1 MRRIKKRSLK
11 QRTKTTK
18 FKLIFAS
25 VFVMFLLSSIMLKNY
40 NVSLSHQLES
50 IEDENSTLKDNN
62 QTMQVKIDE
71 LSSFE
76 RMNNIAKKNGLRSR
90 EGSIKHVE

>member
-1 MRRIKKRSLK
+1 MKRIKKRTLK
-11 QRTKTTK
+11 QRRMTAR
-18 FKLIFAS
+18 FELIFTA
-25 VFVMFLLSSIMLKNY
+25 VFIMFLMSSIMLKNY
-40 NVSLSHQLES
+40 NVSLSHNLES
-50 IEDENSTLKDNN
+50 IQNENLKLRDSN

>member
-1 MRRIKKRSLK
+1 MKRIRKKTLK
-11 QRTKTTK
+11 HRKLTTK
-18 FKLIFAS
+18 FELIFIG

-40 NVSLSHQLES
+40 NVSLSHNLES
-50 IEDENSTLKDNN
+50 IENENSALKDNN

-76 RMNNIAKKNGLRSR
+76 RMNSIAKKNGLRSR